1 MSKNFEEEYKA
12 LVSEE
17 LPDLW
22 NRIEDGLTPKTTA
35 LSEETGKNR
44 PAEEEGKSE
53 SGKEQGRN
61 KGKVLSFLYKYRTV
75 AAAALCVVIVIPA
88 VIVLGK
94 MGRTKEWEGLDEM
107 PEINMSAAQNQD
119 GQATAEVT
127 DRCAVEEFAAEAAEE
142 ESVDTTME
150 STAADMAEYAVA
162 EADSESGAVS
172 RGSADSGAGSSSAGS
187 SVRDMGETASADEAS
202 AMPADAEKKLNNNQ
216 QLSDSMAEAA
226 AEEKQEEKM
235 KVYEN
240 ITVEVTEITEETT
253 EAEKNIFYGMKVKVV
268 KDPAGELAEGKEIT
282 VWVSY
287 SSSMAYLEG
296 ETYTLKLS
304 YDPDRECPYQ
314 VS

>member
-53 SGKEQGRN
+53 SGKKN

-94 MGRTKEWEGLDEM
+94 TGRTKGWEELDEA
-107 PEINMSAAQNQD
+107 PEIDMAAAQSQD
-119 GQATAEVT
+119 GLATAEAI
-127 DRCAVEEFAAEAAEE
+127 DSCAAEEFAEETAEE

-150 STAADMAEYAVA
+150 SAAADMAEYAVA

-172 RGSADSGAGSSSAGS
+172 QEGADSGAGSSSAGS
-187 SVRDMGETASADEAS
+187 NMRDMGEMTSMDESS
-202 AMPADAEKKLNNNQ
+202 AMPADAEKKLNKDQ
-216 QLSDSMAEAA
+216 QISDFMAEAA
-226 AEEKQEEKM
+226 AEEKQEEKL

-240 ITVEVTEITEETT
+240 VTVEVTEITEETI
-253 EAEKNIFYGMKVKVV
+253 EAEKNIFYGMKVKIV

-287 SSSMAYLEG
+287 FSSMAYLAG

-304 YDPDRECPYQ
+304 YDPARECPYQ
-314 VS
+314 VL